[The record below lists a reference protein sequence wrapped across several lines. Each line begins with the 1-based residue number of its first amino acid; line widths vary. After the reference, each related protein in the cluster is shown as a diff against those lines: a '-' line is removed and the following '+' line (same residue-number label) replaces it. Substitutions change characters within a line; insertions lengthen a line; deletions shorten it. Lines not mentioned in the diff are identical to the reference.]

1 MTQKQI
7 SGILKQDTI
16 QVSYNKWSEEV
27 QSNINEVEKIFRQ
40 NPRKDITQLKRK
52 RKKTESAISN
62 HRKYIWEDSK
72 NRKNKTHKGTH
83 NR

>member
-1 MTQKQI
+1 MVRGSTNEHQWSRENLQAK
-7 SGILKQDTI
+7 SKKG
-16 QVSYNKWSEEV
+16 YNVIKKKE
-27 QSNINEVEKIFRQ
+27 
-40 NPRKDITQLKRK
+40 
-52 RKKTESAISN
+52 KKTESAISN